1 MLSVL
6 FNPRGSTSRYKL
18 TIVLLL
24 ERRIWRKLTLTWR
37 GNEATVTAQLPR
49 REGLLTLSIDFLI
62 FPKLSLWQCL
72 CVSFKTET
80 SGSQTISSLSQRWI
94 ADYALCR
101 AAFLGRGMKTSCFL
115 SHALCLSFFL
125 SFLLCLSLPFSALL
139 LRVAFH
145 LGRGSSEKT
154 LRNVWIVSS
163 DNKSL

>member
-1 MLSVL
+1 
-6 FNPRGSTSRYKL
+6 
-18 TIVLLL
+18 
-24 ERRIWRKLTLTWR
+24 
-37 GNEATVTAQLPR
+37 
-49 REGLLTLSIDFLI
+49 
-62 FPKLSLWQCL
+62 
-72 CVSFKTET
+72 
-80 SGSQTISSLSQRWI
+80 
-94 ADYALCR
+94 
-101 AAFLGRGMKTSCFL
+101 MKTSCFL